1 MLFECVVVHKMVL
14 FLYSSPS
21 LRHFVFKAKDNFSY
35 NIILLTADVTAP
47 GAGADL
53 LRIIYALNLTDVRL
67 DGFRAHYF

>member
-1 MLFECVVVHKMVL
+1 MCGSQDGSVPLLFTFSPAFRVQSQGQL
-14 FLYSSPS
+14 FIQHCL
-21 LRHFVFKAKDNFSY
+21 
-35 NIILLTADVTAP
+35 IILLTADVNAP